1 MPNVP
6 IEFLRGVLGV
16 LCIFF
21 AHMAGRS
28 MMAVRKGRQ
37 RVARLYGWILRTAIC
52 AAIMIF
58 RHPLDNIALAVWGL
72 AIAAF
77 ALGAWSVAREKPP
90 EDLTH
95 EIFPE

>member
-6 IEFLRGVLGV
+6 VEFLRGVLGV

-28 MMAVRKGRQ
+28 AMAVRKGQ
-37 RVARLYGWILRTAIC
+37 QKVSRLYAWILRTMVC
-52 AAIMIF
+52 AAIMVF
-58 RHPLDNIALAVWGL
+58 RHPVDNIAITVWTM
-72 AIAAF
+72 AAAAF
-77 ALGAWSVAREKPP
+77 AFGLWSVSRQKPS